1 VISPLPNLPSNA
13 RLADLIHSSPPA
25 WNGDKI
31 RAHFLPYDVD
41 AILQIPLS
49 DRCPPD
55 KLYWYATTN
64 GKYTIRSGY
73 QLLLKERWISNPGS
87 SRQVEPDP
95 LWKQI
100 WSLRTPTKVKTFM
113 WRACQEALPTKAG
126 LFRRKVIPSPGCDNC
141 GAVSEDCIH
150 ALWQCPVI
158 SQVWSLVPTMPEA
171 QKKCYNSFYDLVK
184 HVTLNATDL
193 ILEKFDVLSWLIWHK
208 RNQSWLCLPSADYNQ
223 LWPHANAYLEEF
235 LEATQSEKPVKS
247 TSPLVSWNPP
257 VHNSFKVNFDGALF
271 KDANEGGIG
280 VVIRDCSGMVIAT
293 LSQRVRTGA
302 SVDLIEALAAKRA
315 ITFAMEVGV
324 TDVEIEGDFENVIQ
338 DLSRPEAPHN
348 AYKLI
353 LEDAR
358 LLLPYFQRYRL
369 SHTRHSGNAVAHALA
384 RRASD
389 INNVLVWMEEVPPD
403 IVHVL
408 LKDSSIFYS

>member
-1 VISPLPNLPSNA
+1 
-13 RLADLIHSSPPA
+13 
-25 WNGDKI
+25 
-31 RAHFLPYDVD
+31 
-41 AILQIPLS
+41 
-49 DRCPPD
+49 
-55 KLYWYATTN
+55 
-64 GKYTIRSGY
+64 
-73 QLLLKERWISNPGS
+73 
-87 SRQVEPDP
+87 
-95 LWKQI
+95 
-100 WSLRTPTKVKTFM
+100 
-113 WRACQEALPTKAG
+113 
-126 LFRRKVIPSPGCDNC
+126 
-141 GAVSEDCIH
+141 
-150 ALWQCPVI
+150 
-158 SQVWSLVPTMPEA
+158 MPEA

-184 HVTLNATDL
+184 RITLNATDL
-193 ILEKFDVLSWLIWHK
+193 ILEKFAILSWLIWHK
-208 RNQSWLCLPSADYNQ
+208 RNQSWLHFPSADYNQ

-257 VHNSFKVNFDGALF
+257 VHNGFKVNFDGALF

-293 LSQRVRTGA
+293 LSQRVRTRA

-348 AYKLI
+348 AYELI

-369 SHTRHSGNAVAHALA
+369 SHSRRSGNAVTHALA
-384 RRASD
+384 RRALD
-389 INNVLVWMEEVPPD
+389 INNLLVWMEEVPPD

-408 LKDSSIFYS
+408 LKDSSVFYS